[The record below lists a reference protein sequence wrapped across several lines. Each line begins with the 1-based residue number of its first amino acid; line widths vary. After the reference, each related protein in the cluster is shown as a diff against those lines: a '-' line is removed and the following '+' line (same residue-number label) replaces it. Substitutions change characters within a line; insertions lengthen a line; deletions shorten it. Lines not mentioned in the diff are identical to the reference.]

1 MPLARPVDH
10 PALFV
15 RKTANESVTSSA
27 TLQNDDH
34 LLLQVAANATYL
46 LELFLIYDGDV
57 TVGAGDIQIGFTF
70 PAGAT
75 IDWTPGGITT
85 GATTQSASVKLSH
98 QSTGA
103 GEGVGSV
110 GTGAGN
116 RVVARAT
123 GILQVAGTAGTL
135 QLQWAQLTSSA
146 TATTV
151 LANSFLRLKR
161 IT

>member
-1 MPLARPVDH
+1 MPLARPVDY
-10 PALFV
+10 PALYV

-27 TLQNDDH
+27 TLQDDDH
-34 LLLQVAANATYL
+34 LLLQVAANAAYL
-46 LELFLIYDGDV
+46 LELFLVYDGA
-57 TVGAGDIQIGFTF
+57 TTGDIQIGFTF

-75 IDWTPGGITT
+75 IDWTPGGLTT
-85 GATTQSASVKLSH
+85 GATQQSGSVKLAH
-98 QSTGA
+98 VSTGA
-103 GEGVGSV
+103 GEGVGAV

-135 QLQWAQLTSSA
+135 QLQWAQLASDA

-151 LANSFLRLKR
+151 LANSWMRLQR
-161 IT
+161 VV

>member
-10 PALFV
+10 PALYV

-27 TLQNDDH
+27 VLQNDDH

-46 LELFLIYDGDV
+46 LELFLIYDGDA
-57 TVGAGDIQIGFTF
+57 AGDIQIGFTF

-75 IDWTPGGITT
+75 IDWTPGGLTT
-85 GATTQSASVKLSH
+85 GATQQSGSVKLAH
-98 QSTGA
+98 VSTGA
-103 GEGVGSV
+103 GEGVGAV

-135 QLQWAQLTSSA
+135 QLQWAQLASSA

-151 LANSFLRLKR
+151 LANSWMALRR
-161 IT
+161 IS